1 MAETLIVCE
10 QFEGE
15 PRKINQELAVAA
27 SRLGGEFDA
36 VLLGKGAAGAANK
49 LGEQGVGKVCVVE
62 TPFYF
67 DLAAFT
73 HALKELISAQGVKRV
88 LFGQTAFGHQLGSHL
103 AGKLGAGFIHDITDL
118 RVEDGRVVV
127 TKPLYAGKVIATAS
141 LKPSSPVELYSI
153 RPNTFLGEVEAKQA
167 QVEEFAV
174 DLSAFSPTLTEIKPK
189 PKGKVSLTEAEI
201 VISGGRGVG
210 GPEGFRPLFEFAEKI
225 GAAVGA
231 SRAVVDAGWI
241 DHEYQVGQTG
251 KTVNPKLY
259 IACGISGAIQ
269 HLAGMRTSKVIVAIN
284 TNPDAPIFKVAD
296 YGIVEDLFKVVPL
309 LTQKMAQVMGKQ

>member
-27 SRLGGEFDA
+27 SRLGGEFEA
-36 VLLGKGAAGAANK
+36 VLLGKGASEAAPK
-49 LGEQGVGKVCVVE
+49 LGGQGIGQVLVVDA
-62 TPFYF
+62 PYYF
-67 DLAAFT
+67 DLAAFA
-73 HALKELISAQGVKRV
+73 HALKEIISARGVRRV
-88 LFGQTAFGHQLGSHL
+88 ILGQTAFGH
-103 AGKLGAGFIHDITDL
+103 ALGAHLSGLVGTGFLNDITDL
-118 RVEDGRVVV
+118 KVEDGRVVV
-127 TKPLYAGKVIATAS
+127 QKPLYAGKVIATAA
-141 LKPSSPVELYSI
+141 LKGDGVEIYSI

-167 QVEEFAV
+167 QVEQFAV

-210 GPEGFRPLFEFAEKI
+210 GPEGFKPLFEFAEKV

-231 SRAVVDAGWI
+231 SRAAVDAGWI

-269 HLAGMRTSKVIVAIN
+269 HLAGMRTSKVIVAVN

-296 YGIVEDLFKVVPL
+296 YGIVEDLFQVVPL
-309 LTQKMAQVMGKQ
+309 LAEKMAQMMGKQ